1 MVPKFLKKVTR
12 YSLKGLAK
20 GGCSKLQLEKGVT
33 IGYHFTTMYIIRKQS
48 SLAK

>member
-20 GGCSKLQLEKGVT
+20 GGCSKLQLEKGAT
-33 IGYHFTTMYIIRKQS
+33 IGHHFTTMYIRKQS